1 MISGLLLD
9 ITERKRAEIALRE
22 SEERL
27 KFALEA
33 AGAGTWQVALETGE
47 FTASDRTLAL
57 HGLPPGTPMTHEIAL
72 ANVHPEDRPRV
83 EETLRRTLATG
94 EPFRVET
101 RITLP
106 GGLNPLDRIGVA
118 SCDLFPASR

>member
-22 SEERL
+22 SEECL

-57 HGLPPGTPMTHEIAL
+57 HSLPPGT
-72 ANVHPEDRPRV
+72 R
-83 EETLRRTLATG
+83 
-94 EPFRVET
+94 
-101 RITLP
+101 
-106 GGLNPLDRIGVA
+106 
-118 SCDLFPASR
+118 